1 VSPVTLETTSPSLRR
16 RLDQDVSFEGT
27 GPHEVV
33 LEYVPREYTLA
44 LEESIASNL
53 EDEGFKPSNPP
64 ITDLSTPLLI
74 QVVPPEVNSLD
85 HRIFR

>member
-1 VSPVTLETTSPSLRR
+1 VSPVTFEPASQSLRQ
-16 RLDQDVSFEGT
+16 RLDQDVSFEAT

-33 LEYVPREYTLA
+33 LEYVPREYTLVM
-44 LEESIASNL
+44 EESIASNL

-64 ITDLSTPLLI
+64 ITDLSAPLLI

-85 HRIFR
+85 HRTFR

>member
-1 VSPVTLETTSPSLRR
+1 MSPVTLEPPSPSLRQS
-16 RLDQDVSFEGT
+16 LDQDVSFEAT

-33 LEYVPREYTLA
+33 LEYVPREDTLA
-44 LEESIASNL
+44 LEESISYNL

-64 ITDLSTPLLI
+64 ITNLSAPLLI

-85 HRIFR
+85 HRTFR